1 MGLRVTRGSSAR
13 ASACVIG
20 VGCLT
25 PVGLDAP
32 MTAASVRA
40 GITRLEES
48 RFIDLGGEPMVVA
61 RASFIANELDG
72 VDRLVALALPALR
85 EAIAPLRRHSGTS
98 VESLRIPLF
107 IGVPGARPG
116 WPRDAESQLIARIV
130 ERAELSL
137 SPREVRVASSGHA
150 ASVVAIATAV
160 ELIAT
165 GKADVV
171 LAGGVDSYQD
181 VETLEWLDAGRRLHS
196 ERNLDGFVPGE
207 GAGFCLLASSSTAP
221 VLGAPI
227 LARVRAT
234 SITREPHPLDGEG
247 VCTGEG
253 LTDAF
258 HHVLADLPEGQRA
271 DWTLCDMNGESFR
284 ATEWTYAYVR
294 SGTKHRDPLEIW
306 HPADCYGDI
315 GAASGAVLAAVAIG
329 AWSRKYAR
337 GPCCLIWTSSD
348 VGTRGALLLET
359 AEEAGT

>member
-1 MGLRVTRGSSAR
+1 MGLRATRGSSVR

-25 PVGLDAP
+25 SVGLDAP

-40 GITRLEES
+40 GITRLQES
-48 RFIDLGGEPMVVA
+48 RFIDLGGEPMVVS
-61 RASFIANELDG
+61 RASFIAEELDG
-72 VDRLVALALPALR
+72 ADRLAALAVPPLL
-85 EAIAPLRRHSGTS
+85 EAIAPLRRQSGTS
-98 VESLRIPLF
+98 LKSLRIPLF
-107 IGVPGARPG
+107 VGAPAARPG
-116 WPRDAESQLIARIV
+116 WSHDAESQLLSRIV

-137 SPREVRVASSGHA
+137 SQRDVHAASSGHA
-150 ASVVAIATAV
+150 ASVAAIAAAV
-160 ELIAT
+160 ELIAA

-181 VETLEWLDAGRRLHS
+181 VETLEWLDSGRRLHS

-207 GAGFCLLASSSTAP
+207 GAGFCLLASSSAAHR
-221 VLGAPI
+221 LGAPI

-234 SITREPHPLDGEG
+234 SITREPHPVTGEG
-247 VCTGEG
+247 VCVGEG
-253 LTDAF
+253 LTTALHD
-258 HHVLADLPEGQRA
+258 VLGELADGQRV

-294 SGTKHRDPLEIW
+294 SGRKHRDPLEIW

-337 GPCCLIWTSSD
+337 GPRCLIWTSAD
-348 VGTRGALLLET
+348 AGTRGDLLLES
-359 AEEAGT
+359 AEGTSI